1 MQYSVFF
8 TELAIL
14 VRMFSVGNSIVG
26 GMFGVGEERT
36 RPSSRQP
43 STTTDPQEDGQPSG
57 GNGEGGEGGG
67 EGGEG
72 GSTEADEVIDSEQ
85 PRDEL

>member
-1 MQYSVFF
+1 
-8 TELAIL
+8 
-14 VRMFSVGNSIVG
+14 
-26 GMFGVGEERT
+26 MFGVGEERT

-57 GNGEGGEGGG
+57 GNGEGGEGG
-67 EGGEG
+67 
-72 GSTEADEVIDSEQ
+72 STEADEVIDSEQ